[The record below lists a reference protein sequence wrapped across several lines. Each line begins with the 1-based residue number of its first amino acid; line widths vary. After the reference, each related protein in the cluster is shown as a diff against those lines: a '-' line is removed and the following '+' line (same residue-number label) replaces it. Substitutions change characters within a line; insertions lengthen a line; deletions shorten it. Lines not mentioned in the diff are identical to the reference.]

1 MQIKESLD
9 AEYCFHEG
17 TGYESHKY
25 FGCFE
30 SALLDGKYSYT
41 FRVWAP
47 NAYAVSLVGD
57 RWGWQEGVSMVRG
70 ESGIWHLEYISD
82 ESLAGAKYKYK
93 IASSGGVHLKGD
105 PYAAYSEGGAGGAS
119 VIYRSR
125 FEWSD
130 QAWMKHRFQTVTCRG
145 DKYLPIPLNI
155 YELHVGSFAKNSSGE
170 ALGYRELANFLPGYV
185 KSMGFTH
192 IEFMPLAEYPF
203 DDSWGYQIC
212 AYFAPTSRYGSPDDL
227 KFLINECHRVGIGVI
242 MDWVPA
248 HFPRDEWGLFEF
260 DGSTLYEYADPNRRT
275 SPSWGTNFFD
285 LGKPEVRSFLISN
298 AVSWI
303 EDYHFDGLRVDAV
316 ASMLYL
322 DYDRQGGVWSPNM
335 YGDNRNLEAMEFLRK
350 LNSVVLLRNRDA
362 LMIAEESTAWQGVTT
377 SVESGGLGFSLKW
390 NMGWANDFFE
400 YLKLDPIYRKYHHRA
415 LTFPLIYA
423 WSENFILPISH
434 DEVVYGKGSL
444 ASKIYESGGEKSE
457 LLRAV
462 WLFMLT
468 FPGKKMFFMG
478 SELGQL
484 AEWNFRGTPD
494 WYLADSPD
502 GENFVNYVAAA
513 NRLYLST
520 PELWEDDFTPDGFS
534 WVYPDMENE
543 NTVVYKRY
551 GLGGSCVVT
560 AVNFSGLSRR
570 ILLYDTDE
578 YGYRLAFVSS
588 AYFTG
593 IPERMTPI
601 DDGYGRRVEFDL
613 PARCAVV
620 LKTEKGMNTFLI

>member
-1 MQIKESLD
+1 MQVKELLN
-9 AEYCFHEG
+9 AEYYFHEG

-30 SALLDGKYSYT
+30 SRLPDGRYLYT

-47 NAYAVSLVGD
+47 NAYAVALVGD
-57 RWGWQEGVSMVRG
+57 AWGWQDGVTMNRG
-70 ESGIWHLEYISD
+70 DSGIWSLEYGSD
-82 ESLAGAKYKYK
+82 SQLTGLKYKYK
-93 IASSGGVHLKGD
+93 ICSSAGVHMKGD
-105 PYAAYSEGGAGGAS
+105 PFAVCSEGGAGGAS
-119 VIYRSR
+119 VIYRSE
-125 FEWSD
+125 FKWSD
-130 QAWMKHRFQTVTCRG
+130 TAWMQHRFKTVCFDMG
-145 DKYLPIPLNI
+145 KYLPIPLNI
-155 YELHVGSFAKNSSGE
+155 YELHIGSFMKKEEGGAV
-170 ALGYRELANFLPGYV
+170 GYRELAKFLPGYV

-212 AYFAPTSRYGSPDDL
+212 AYFAPTSRYGTPDDL

-260 DGSTLYEYADPNRRT
+260 DGSTLYEYSDPNRRT

-298 AVSWI
+298 AISWI

-322 DYDRQGGVWSPNM
+322 DYDRRGGAWSPNM
-335 YGDNRNLEAMEFLRK
+335 FGDNRNLDAMEFLRK

-377 SVESGGLGFSLKW
+377 SVEAGGLGFSLKW
-390 NMGWANDFFE
+390 NMGWANDFFD

-423 WSENFILPISH
+423 WSENFILPVSH

-444 ASKIYESGGEKSE
+444 ASKIFESYAEKSE

-462 WLFMLT
+462 WLFILT

-484 AEWNFRGTPD
+484 SEWNFRESLD
-494 WYLADSPD
+494 WSLGDSVE
-502 GENFVNYVAAA
+502 GEGFINYVSAA
-513 NRLYLST
+513 NHLYLMT

-534 WVYPDMENE
+534 WIYPDMENE
-543 NTVVYKRY
+543 NTVVYKRH
-551 GLGGSCVVT
+551 GIGGGHIVV
-560 AVNFSGLSRR
+560 AVNFSGIARR
-570 ILLYDTDE
+570 ITLYDVDE

-588 AYFTG
+588 SYNTG
-593 IPERMTPI
+593 IEEHLKPI
-601 DDGYGRRVEFDL
+601 DDGYRRRVEFEL
-613 PARCAVV
+613 PARCAVM
-620 LKTEKGMNTFLI
+620 LTTEKGKNTFLI